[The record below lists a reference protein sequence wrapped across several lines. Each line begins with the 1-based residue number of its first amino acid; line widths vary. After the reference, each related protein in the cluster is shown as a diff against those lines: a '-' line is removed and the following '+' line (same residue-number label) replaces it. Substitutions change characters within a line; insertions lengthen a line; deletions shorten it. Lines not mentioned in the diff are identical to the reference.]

1 MNDNIDDD
9 APDLHA
15 SLIAAHHDRMNAVL
29 TGDLDALVKVVGED
43 MIYVSSFGKAHT
55 RAEVMAAIQ
64 SGAMKIERMVSYDIS
79 TRIYGNTGGQIGI
92 LLYRADTK
100 MINGDDVTEGIT
112 ASTSIYEMRDGH
124 WYMISQHQSPAE
136 E

>member
-1 MNDNIDDD
+1 
-9 APDLHA
+9 
-15 SLIAAHHDRMNAVL
+15 
-29 TGDLDALVKVVGED
+29 
-43 MIYVSSFGKAHT
+43 
-55 RAEVMAAIQ
+55 
-64 SGAMKIERMVSYDIS
+64 
-79 TRIYGNTGGQIGI
+79 
-92 LLYRADTK
+92 